1 MDKIGLITG
10 DQVINHDAQ
19 VLIMTTEVYRNMCI
33 MKDEMLEITRQIVQQ
48 AGITALMVTHDPQD
62 ALRFAEYAILVAEGQ
77 AQAPAPIGPLF
88 DHPPPALQSY
98 LGRRAP

>member
-1 MDKIGLITG
+1 
-10 DQVINHDAQ
+10 
-19 VLIMTTEVYRNMCI
+19 
-33 MKDEMLEITRQIVQQ
+33 
-48 AGITALMVTHDPQD
+48 LMVTHDPQD
-62 ALRFAEYAILVAEGQ
+62 ALSFAEYAILVAEGQ

>member
-1 MDKIGLITG
+1 
-10 DQVINHDAQ
+10 
-19 VLIMTTEVYRNMCI
+19 
-33 MKDEMLEITRQIVQQ
+33 MLEITRHIVQQ

-62 ALRFAEYAILVAEGQ
+62 ALSFAEYAILVAEGQ
-77 AQAPAPIGPLF
+77 AQAPTPIGSLF